1 MQNLPQIA
9 IYNSKVQPGDLTKGV
24 QEMKRLLA
32 EAEQPKYAYIPKI
45 AVQNGTNTT
54 KKKTIQKCNKSIFK

>member
-32 EAEQPKYAYIPKI
+32 EAEQPKYAYTPKLI
-45 AVQNGTNTT
+45 QNGTKNTN
-54 KKKTIQKCNKSIFK
+54 KERPIQRRNKGIL

>member
-9 IYNSKVQPGDLTKGV
+9 VYNSRVQPGDLTKGV

-32 EAEQPKYAYIPKI
+32 EAE
-45 AVQNGTNTT
+45 
-54 KKKTIQKCNKSIFK
+54 

>member
-32 EAEQPKYAYIPKI
+32 EAEQPKYAYTPKLE
-45 AVQNGTNTT
+45 QNGTKNTNRERP
-54 KKKTIQKCNKSIFK
+54 IQRRNKGIL